1 MLDKFTK
8 VLSDAPEDKT
18 FKTGFGEIRNLSE
31 LRNLLVEKGKT
42 FYDSYVN
49 DNENHFANWIEG
61 VFQDAEFA
69 QMLRN
74 EKAYG
79 ATIKLVDSRINY
91 AKLWLS
97 FNEKKETLNKYLAD
111 APLMQETEMHQQI
124 YDPSFHKFETL
135 TNMSLDGLNS
145 ITSITKVVNP
155 PKATFLPQLGLN
167 LNAEKK
173 EVFSKEEI
181 FEKSLPLQNSEEVK
195 HKKDPE
201 VELLKQLEN
210 QFPGIKIAEPPRKK
224 GFFEKAF
231 GFIYQ

>member
-8 VLSDAPEDKT
+8 VLSDAPTDKT

-31 LRNLLVEKGKT
+31 LRNLLVEKGKP
-42 FYDSYVN
+42 FFESYVTES
-49 DNENHFANWIEG
+49 DNHFANWIDG
-61 VFQDAEFA
+61 VFEDSEFA

-74 EKAYG
+74 EKSYG

-97 FNEKKETLNKYLAD
+97 FNAGKETLNRYLANS
-111 APLMQETEMHQQI
+111 PFLQETDIPHMA
-124 YDPSFHKFETL
+124 YDPTFHKFETL
-135 TNMSLDGLNS
+135 SNMSFDGLNS
-145 ITSITKVVNP
+145 IQSITKVVNP
-155 PKATFLPQLGLN
+155 PKVDFLPPIGLN

-173 EVFSKEEI
+173 DIFTTEEI
-181 FEKSLPLQNSEEVK
+181 FNKSQPLQNSDELK